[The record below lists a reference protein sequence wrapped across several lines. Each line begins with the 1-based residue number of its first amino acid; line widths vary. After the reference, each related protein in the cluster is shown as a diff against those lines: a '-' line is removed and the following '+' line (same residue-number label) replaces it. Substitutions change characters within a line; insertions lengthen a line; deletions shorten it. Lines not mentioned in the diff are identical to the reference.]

1 MSITLSEAYPRFLS
15 DLEHVRQLRPA
26 TLRAYRY
33 ELAAASRDARFAVPL
48 QTLTRSA
55 VESWLMRDAAAS
67 STVQRRRATFTTFF
81 QWSVE
86 QDYCDHVPLSTR
98 STPRITRRLPRPVQD
113 QQERDRLEQAIRAAP
128 MPYRLLLLLLR
139 ETGMRVSEV
148 LDLRVGDVVLDAGRE
163 ALRIREPKNSIERMV
178 VLGPTATPQSLRGL
192 RAHLKTLPQRDP
204 HALVFRSTR
213 GTRVSYDA
221 LHYQW
226 QLVCQQADLL
236 DAAGKPRY
244 TLHQLR
250 HTRASEL
257 LAQGQPLEIVQ
268 RVLGHR
274 DIRST
279 LGYAD
284 LHEGQVRT
292 ALERSSR
299 R

>member
-1 MSITLSEAYPRFLS
+1 MSITLSEVYPHFLS

-33 ELAAASRDARFAVPL
+33 ELAAASRDVRFAVPL
-48 QTLTRSA
+48 QTLTRS
-55 VESWLMRDAAAS
+55 VMESWLMRDSAS
-67 STVQRRRATFTTFF
+67 PSTMQRRRATFATFF
-81 QWSVE
+81 RWAVE
-86 QDYCDHVPLSTR
+86 QGYCDHLPLSTH
-98 STPRITRRLPRPVQD
+98 STQRVTRRLPRPVQD
-113 QQERDRLEQAIRAAP
+113 QQDRDRLEQAIRAAR
-128 MPYRLLLLLLR
+128 MPYRLILLLLR

-163 ALRIREPKNSIERMV
+163 ALRVREPKNSIERMV
-178 VLGPTATPQSLRGL
+178 VLGPTATPHSLRGL
-192 RAHLKTLPQRDP
+192 RAHLKTLPQREP
-204 HALVFRSTR
+204 HALLFRSTR

-226 QLVCQQADLL
+226 RKVCQQADLL
-236 DAAGKPRY
+236 DSSGKPRY

-284 LHEGQVRT
+284 LHEGQVRA
-292 ALERSSR
+292 ALERPTR